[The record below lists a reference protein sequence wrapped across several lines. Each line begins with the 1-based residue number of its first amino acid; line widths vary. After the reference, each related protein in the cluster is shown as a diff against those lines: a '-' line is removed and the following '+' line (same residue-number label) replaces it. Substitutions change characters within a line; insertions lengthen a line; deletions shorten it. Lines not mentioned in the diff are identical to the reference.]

1 MGVAEETYN
10 GPHPLRKNMCS
21 AAVGWNILEKIRR
34 VVLSRPG
41 GSAVRQKEK
50 VSSSVTESR
59 LYCSPHD
66 RLIN

>member
-1 MGVAEETYN
+1 
-10 GPHPLRKNMCS
+10 MCS

-59 LYCSPHD
+59 LT
-66 RLIN
+66 LFAIQ